1 MYMQANIYE
10 PPCNQKPR
18 AHNIYTKI
26 QRKEPNITL
35 KKIIKQQRYQRKERE
50 ETKKKENEK
59 MAINTYLL
67 IITLKVNVL
76 NTSMKRHRKVE
87 WIQEQDT

>member
-1 MYMQANIYE
+1 MYLQANIYE

-50 ETKKKENEK
+50 ETKKKE
-59 MAINTYLL
+59 
-67 IITLKVNVL
+67 
-76 NTSMKRHRKVE
+76 RK
-87 WIQEQDT
+87 